1 MYKGELSQL
10 SRVLAVYVGVV
21 VASLVSSVVAIV
33 LAAVVV
39 AAIVIG
45 DGDSQAALTV
55 VGSCVPCLGGVTTG
69 IAGSGPGLAWWRV
82 LLACGEGWRRGHG
95 LARQRDSVRNNMK
108 KEKKTHLDAR
118 RVFVTIVLRCGH
130 VRRRVWGLRDRG
142 NGVTHATSQRVC
154 KNTGKNI
161 TIYTT
166 KQTRTLFEGSV
177 ARGPPQ
183 FSVGHANPTMGSG
196 VNWQCADL
204 SGNVLIVVV
213 EEVSKLLKGTR
224 SRIGSGP
231 VVLYSSLG
239 VSYTKQ
245 VSHIAPP
252 GASPY
257 DKTLPSLTTHV
268 HVMTT
273 MTATCDDSDMI
284 CDNKDEG
291 SGSWPMPTA
300 TVIAVIAT
308 PMPTMR
314 RTATLKNCNTGCDD
328 DCNYDYD
335 TSDSD
340 CTGNSRNYD
349 DPNKINHN
357 KTGLPTLQCNNYMTT
372 TIQTGGGDNSRSLAS
387 STDSG

>member
-55 VGSCVPCLGGVTTG
+55 VGQWPRVGMVAGLVCRDGMTSRRNFRGGVVVVVDLHVAKDGGGVT
-69 IAGSGPGLAWWRV
+69 
-82 LLACGEGWRRGHG
+82 
-95 LARQRDSVRNNMK
+95 D
-108 KEKKTHLDAR
+108 
-118 RVFVTIVLRCGH
+118 
-130 VRRRVWGLRDRG
+130 
-142 NGVTHATSQRVC
+142 
-154 KNTGKNI
+154 TGKNI

-183 FSVGHANPTMGSG
+183 FSVGRANPTMGSG

-213 EEVSKLLKGTR
+213 EETVGF
-224 SRIGSGP
+224 GP
-231 VVLYSSLG
+231 VAARTVKKQRITEGNKVENWVRACGIVFLVGRLIHETIVLPQVDSTQPMYMCCYVCDAKKTIATQQQLRQLG
-239 VSYTKQ
+239 WSWTVTTTSN
-245 VSHIAPP
+245 
-252 GASPY
+252 PY
-257 DKTLPSLTTHV
+257 LNHNNALIMPT
-268 HVMTT
+268 VMTT